1 MSKNKTLNHSREQ
14 ILRAAEGLF
23 AANGFNGTGVD
34 AIAKDAGINK
44 ATIYYY
50 FESKQAILDCLI
62 EDFLQNFMLKT
73 LSILE
78 NKETAALLT
87 QSISASEDI
96 ILINDKPSI
105 QRMLGFLDG
114 WLDHF
119 MNLFTQKR
127 DILRIIFAESVKDGE
142 NQQLLF
148 RLSDLIASNGSEYQ
162 QRLSSLG
169 YPQLNLEAIVMKF
182 FGGILPI
189 AYCAICSDAWAS
201 HYGMTEQ
208 ALRQGLRSLFHI
220 ELLGYYE
227 WTLSQLSEQKPHG
240 EDSSCRN

>member
-1 MSKNKTLNHSREQ
+1 MSKNKTQNQSRGQ
-14 ILRAAEGLF
+14 ILRAAERLF
-23 AANGFNGTGVD
+23 AANGFGGTGVD
-34 AIAKDAGINK
+34 AIAKEAGINK

-50 FESKQAILDCLI
+50 FASKQAILDCLI
-62 EDFLQNFMLKT
+62 EDFLENFMQT
-73 LSILE
+73 ALSILE
-78 NKETAALLT
+78 NKETAAFLA
-87 QSISASEDI
+87 QSISAVEDTV
-96 ILINDKPSI
+96 LINDKPSI

-119 MNLFTQKR
+119 MNLFAQKR
-127 DILRIIFAESVKDGE
+127 DILRIMFAESVKDGE

-148 RLSDLIASNGSEYQ
+148 RLSDLIANGGEYQ

-220 ELLGYYE
+220 EILGYYE
-227 WTLSQLSEQKPHG
+227 WTLSQLGEHKPHG

>member
-1 MSKNKTLNHSREQ
+1 MSKNKTQNQSRGQ
-14 ILRAAEGLF
+14 ILCAAERLF
-23 AANGFNGTGVD
+23 AANGFGGTGVD
-34 AIAKDAGINK
+34 AIAKEAGINK

-50 FESKQAILDCLI
+50 FDSKQAILDCLI
-62 EDFLQNFMLKT
+62 EDFLKNFMQTALF
-73 LSILE
+73 ILE
-78 NKETAALLT
+78 NKETAAFLA
-87 QSISASEDI
+87 QSISAVEDTV
-96 ILINDKPSI
+96 LINDKLSI

-119 MNLFTQKR
+119 MNLFAQKR
-127 DILRIIFAESVKDGE
+127 DILRIMFAESVKDGE

-148 RLSDLIASNGSEYQ
+148 RLSDLIANGGEYQ
-162 QRLSSLG
+162 QQLSSLG

-189 AYCAICSDAWAS
+189 AYCAICSGAWAS

-208 ALRQGLRSLFHI
+208 ALREGLRSLFHI
-220 ELLGYYE
+220 EILGYYE
-227 WTLSQLSEQKPHG
+227 WAFSQLGEQKPHG